1 MQVSK
6 DYLVRNIAGETILIP
21 SGASAQ
27 KFNGLITL
35 NELGTFIWNLLSEP
49 TSLDAVTARI
59 TEEYDVDAETARADA
74 QAFLDELRKVGA
86 LEETDA

>member
-1 MQVSK
+1 MRAAR
-6 DYLVRNIAGETILIP
+6 DYIMREIAGETILIP

-49 TSLDAVTARI
+49 TSLDAVTVRI